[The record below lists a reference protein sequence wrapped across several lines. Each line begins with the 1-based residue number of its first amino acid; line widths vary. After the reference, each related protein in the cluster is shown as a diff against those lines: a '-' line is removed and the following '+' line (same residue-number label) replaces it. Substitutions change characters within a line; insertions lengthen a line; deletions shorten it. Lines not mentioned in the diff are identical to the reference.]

1 MGTVTSYNLPTMNL
15 IIIILVLIIVI
26 AESCAM
32 SCVTY
37 STQSTPAAWLTMG
50 VLFYALVVL
59 CLRETFKIK
68 EMGAVNGLWSAL
80 SVISIAS
87 VGVFWFGEKL
97 TSAELVA
104 ICLSA
109 VAAGII
115 GK

>member
-1 MGTVTSYNLPTMNL
+1 MNL
-15 IIIILVLIIVI
+15 VLIILVLIIVI
-26 AESCAM
+26 AEGCAM

-37 STQSTPAAWLTMG
+37 STQNMGIAWLIMG
-50 VLFYALVVL
+50 WLFYLLVIL
-59 CLRETFKIK
+59 CLRETFRIK
-68 EMGAVNGLWSAL
+68 EMGVVNGLWSAL

-87 VGVFWFGEKL
+87 IGIFWFGEKI

>member
-1 MGTVTSYNLPTMNL
+1 
-15 IIIILVLIIVI
+15 
-26 AESCAM
+26 M

-37 STQSTPAAWLTMG
+37 STQSMPVAWSIMG
-50 VLFYALVVL
+50 LLFYLLVIL

-80 SVISIAS
+80 SVISVAS

-97 TSAELVA
+97 TEAELVA

-109 VAAGII
+109 VTAGII